1 MTARAGHRIVVVTG
15 DPLGAR
21 MAGPAIR
28 AWEMSS
34 VLAREHEV
42 VLATLDRC
50 EVTPT
55 AFRAVAAGLS
65 SLRQLEQWCDVLV
78 FQGYLLT
85 LHPWLIDSNKVL
97 VADVYD
103 PFHLESLEWERH
115 SPDVTRWA
123 NLHGSVDA
131 LNTQLR
137 RADFLLCASDKQR
150 SFWLGQLAGLGRLN
164 PATYDADETMASLID
179 VVPFGT
185 QAEPPVQ
192 SRRRLKGVVPGIGL
206 DDQVLLWGGGVYN
219 WFDPLTLLRAVHRL
233 APTHPRLRLAF
244 MGMKHP
250 SEGIPEMRMALET
263 RRLAAELGLEGRSVF
278 FTHSWVPY
286 AERQDFLLDAD
297 VGVSC
302 HLDHVET
309 AFSFR
314 TRILDYLWA
323 GLPVVCTE
331 GDSFGD
337 LVTARGLGAAVPP
350 GDVDALAAALARVLD
365 DPALAE
371 QCRRNVAAVVP
382 EFEWSRGLDPLLRF
396 CRSPR
401 RAPDLVRAEQLTTT
415 PGTSVGEVRLPV
427 GQRLG
432 RDVRLARQY
441 LRHEGPRGLVRRVSG
456 RLTHTSGR

>member
-1 MTARAGHRIVVVTG
+1 MTRVVVVTG

-28 AWEMSS
+28 AWEMCRE
-34 VLAREHEV
+34 LAGAGHEV

-50 EVTPT
+50 DASAPT
-55 AFRAVAAGLS
+55 FRTVAAGLS
-65 SLRQLEQWCDVLV
+65 SLRELEAWCDVLV

-85 LHPWLIDSNKVL
+85 HHPWLAESGKVL

-115 SPDVTRWA
+115 SPEATRWA
-123 NLHGSVDA
+123 NLQGSVDA

-179 VVPFGT
+179 VAPFGT
-185 QAEPPVQ
+185 SADAPVQ
-192 SRRRLKGVVPGIGL
+192 SRRRLKGVVPGIAP

-219 WFDPLTLLRAVHRL
+219 WFDPLTLLRAVAEL
-233 APTHPRLRLAF
+233 VPTHPRLRLVF
-244 MGMKHP
+244 LGMKHP
-250 SEGIPEMRMALET
+250 SDGIPEMRMALET
-263 RRLAAELGLEGRSVF
+263 RRLAEELGLEGRSVF
-278 FTHSWVPY
+278 FTEQWVPY
-286 AERQDFLLDAD
+286 AERQDWLLDAD

-323 GLPVVCTE
+323 GLPIVCTA
-331 GDSFGD
+331 GDSFGE
-337 LVTARGLGAAVPP
+337 LVTERDLGVAVPP
-350 GDVDALAAALARVLD
+350 GDVAALAGALASVLD
-365 DPALAE
+365 DPERTTA
-371 QCRRNVAAVVP
+371 CRRRVAEVAP
-382 EFEWSRGLDPLLRF
+382 MFCWQRALQPLLTF
-396 CRSPR
+396 CADPR
-401 RAPDLVRAEQLTTT
+401 RAPDLVRAAVDAPACEAA
-415 PGTSVGEVRLPV
+415 PDAAVGVV
-427 GQRLG
+427 QRLR
-432 RDVRLARQY
+432 RDAGLARHY
-441 LRHEGPRGLVRRVSG
+441 LRHEGVGGLARRARG
-456 RLTHTSGR
+456 RLAKREQG